1 VFSNVLPEFQKF
13 LASRKLVPEK
23 NVPYYA
29 RWVSNFL
36 DFSNKN
42 QDINCDLQ
50 VEAFLNYIKPQ
61 KDIADWQMQQAKEAL
76 QLYIG
81 HFLKDSPAPILYI
94 NSLSKGETYADVTQI
109 LSKMR
114 EAMRIKHYS
123 YKTERSYIDWAKR
136 FYDYTFDVKKKNAK
150 FNELDSSD
158 VKDFLGHLAIK
169 LRVSSSTQNQAFNA
183 LLFLFRDVLK
193 IGLSGM
199 DKTVRAKR
207 GLRLPVVLTVEE
219 VQELFKH
226 VKGNYLLILQL
237 LYGSGLRLMEAARLR
252 VKDIDFNS
260 NMVFVRGSK
269 QDKDRSTMLPQYI
282 KDKLR
287 LHLEEVRLLHEKD
300 IKTGYGEVYLPDA
313 LGNKYPGAGKEW
325 YWQYVFPAANLS
337 IDPYSGKIRRHHIGE
352 KSIQNTVK
360 NAVKKAGIAKHVSV
374 HTLRH
379 SFATHLLINGVNI
392 REIQELLGH
401 KNVETTLIYTHV
413 LRDMSNAPKSPLDN
427 LYLNKPC

>member
-1 VFSNVLPEFQKF
+1 MFSKTLPEFQDF

-36 DFSNKN
+36 DFSNKS
-42 QDINCDLQ
+42 QDVSYDLR
-50 VEAFLNYIKPQ
+50 VEAFLNYLKPQ
-61 KDIADWQMQQAKEAL
+61 KDIVDWQVQQAKEAL
-76 QLYIG
+76 QLYIE
-81 HFLKDSPAPILYI
+81 HFLKDNSPIIYI
-94 NSLSKGETYADVTQI
+94 NSISKGETLIDIPQI

-114 EAMRIKHYS
+114 EAIRIKHYS
-123 YKTERSYIDWAKR
+123 YRTERTYIDWAKR
-136 FYDYTFDVKKKNAK
+136 FYDYTLNVKKKNAK
-150 FNELDSSD
+150 LNELDSDD
-158 VKDFLGHLAIK
+158 VKDFLSYLAIK

-193 IGLSGM
+193 IGLFGL

-219 VQELFKH
+219 TQELFKH
-226 VKGNYLLILQL
+226 VKGKHLLILQL
-237 LYGSGLRLMEAARLR
+237 LYGSGLRLMEVARLR

-260 NMVFVRGSK
+260 NLIFVRASK

-282 KDKLR
+282 KDKLH
-287 LHLEEVRLLHEKD
+287 LHLEEVKLLHEKD
-300 IKTGYGEVYLPDA
+300 IKAGYGEVYLPGA
-313 LGNKYPGAGKEW
+313 LGNKYPDTAKKW
-325 YWQYVFPAANLS
+325 CWQYVFPAANLS
-337 IDPYSGKIRRHHIGE
+337 IDPCSGKIRRHHIGE

-360 NAVKKAGIAKHVSV
+360 NAVSKADIAKHVSV

-401 KNVETTLIYTHV
+401 KNVETTMIYTHV
-413 LRDMSNAPKSPLDN
+413 LRDMANAPKSPLDS
-427 LYLNKPC
+427 LYL